1 MEVSVFANKPV
12 ILQGV
17 KLKES
22 AFRDLDLPLRL
33 SLLIVPATWFSNESF
48 RLRCKYGKIERLSID
63 IPWTSVFNK
72 PTKVEVK
79 VSDFTVTVKIE
90 SPRQGLYM
98 LLVPTTSVGYD
109 AEKEERA
116 EQEAKMAKIS
126 AIEEAKER

>member
-1 MEVSVFANKPV
+1 MVLTTRF
-12 ILQGV
+12 
-17 KLKES
+17 
-22 AFRDLDLPLRL
+22 
-33 SLLIVPATWFSNESF
+33 TNEFF

-79 VSDFTVTVKIE
+79 VSDCTVTAKIE
-90 SPRQGLYM
+90 SLRQGLYM